1 MTATHIA
8 RCFCGAIEISLSG
21 APEAMG
27 YCHCE
32 SCRHWSAGP
41 VNAFSLWPK
50 AAVRIAKGGDQLG
63 SYAKTPASLRRWCM
77 RCGGHVLTEHPA
89 WGLVDVY
96 AAVIEDFDFRP
107 ALHVH
112 YQESVLAIRDGLTK
126 LRDLPEPMGWSG
138 IALAE
143 CSAG

>member
-1 MTATHIA
+1 MAITDIHTA
-8 RCFCGAIEISLSG
+8 RCFCGAVEVTLTG

-50 AAVRIAKGGDQLG
+50 ASVRISKGEDKLG
-63 SYAKTPASLRRWCM
+63 SYAKTPASVRRWCKQ
-77 RCGGHVLTEHPA
+77 CGGHVLTEHPA

-96 AAVIEDFDFRP
+96 AAVIDGFDFKP
-107 ALHVH
+107 GVHVH
-112 YQESVLAIRDGLTK
+112 YQETVLPIRDGVTK
-126 LRDLPEPMGWSG
+126 LKDLPEAMGGSG
-138 IALAE
+138 IAVTE
-143 CSAG
+143 